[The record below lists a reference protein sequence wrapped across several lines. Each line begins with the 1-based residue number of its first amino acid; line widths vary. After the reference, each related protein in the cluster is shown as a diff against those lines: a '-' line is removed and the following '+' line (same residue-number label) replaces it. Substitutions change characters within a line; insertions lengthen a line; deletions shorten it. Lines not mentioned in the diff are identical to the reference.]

1 MYSKETNGITLI
13 ALVITIILLLILGG
27 VVVSQLNSGNLIG
40 NAISVAD
47 KSKIESKKEEIQLA
61 ITSKMIEADGDITIE
76 NIIDKLEK
84 NGIIDS
90 GNSNSENGQVKTNPD
105 GYVYEIV
112 QDKNG
117 NWNVNYVGKGEIEA
131 TKITLATSVDTTGI
145 TNKVNITATA
155 KAKSG
160 VKSIQL
166 PDGTNK
172 TYASGTTTATET
184 YEVTQNGTYKF
195 TATNNNN
202 ESVDKTVAISNIME
216 GEIAIAINPSTPT
229 NKDVTATITWP
240 SGNYSVTKEV
250 STNGGTTYTTVT
262 GTTTQI
268 TIKAN
273 CNIRARIK
281 TGSGEIKTK
290 TYEIT
295 NIDKT
300 NPTVRAKQS
309 SVTITEGD
317 SNELSNYFTITA
329 NGKYGIAS
337 TVYTDTSNNNAVV
350 TNTNTLALGT
360 HVIKCIA
367 TKETKA
373 TASATITIVVENGL
387 AKENTTIKPDK
398 NSNLQIVIPAGFAP
412 VILAT
417 GTTQSLP
424 GKDGSV
430 ARLMTKEE
438 WNNITVEDINKGIV
452 VVDHAITYDGGNATG
467 TVPDFNEF
475 VWIPITDASKFA
487 IVAWPRPDG
496 TVQKASEDTTTTEY
510 TNMVTSVNNNKGFY
524 VARYEASA
532 NSDSSKAQSKRG
544 ATPWTMAT
552 GISQGD
558 AATKSA
564 NYNAALNSH
573 VMYEIEWDSML
584 NWLNGNATI
593 SSSTSGQTKTMEL
606 EDLNTN
612 SRSWGNY
619 PNSTGDAATN
629 SGSQQTTGS
638 SEYWKANNV
647 YDLAGNVSEYTGGG
661 TRTPITTTTSSI
673 DTDTVPVP
681 VRRIF
686 YKRRLLLDRW
696 HLSSL

>member
-27 VVVSQLNSGNLIG
+27 VVLSQLNGGNLIG
-40 NAISVAD
+40 NATSTTE

-61 ITSKMIEADGDITIE
+61 ITRKMIEADRDITIDD
-76 NIIDKLEK
+76 IIAKLEK

-131 TKITLATSVDTTGI
+131 TKITLATSVDRTGI
-145 TNKVNITATA
+145 TNKVNITAIA

-172 TYASGTTTATET
+172 TYASGTTTATTT

-202 ESVDKTVAISNIME
+202 ESVNKTVAISNILE

-268 TIKAN
+268 IIKAN

-281 TGSGEIKTK
+281 TASGEIKTK

-300 NPTVRAKQS
+300 NPTVTAKQS

-317 SNELSNYFTITA
+317 SNELSNYFNIVS
-329 NGKYGIAS
+329 NGKYGIS
-337 TVYTDTSNNNAVV
+337 SIVYTDTSNNNEVV
-350 TNTNTLALGT
+350 TNTNTLAPGT
-360 HVIKCIA
+360 HVIKCTA
-367 TKETKA
+367 TKETGA
-373 TASATITIVVENGL
+373 TANATITIVVE
-387 AKENTTIKPDK
+387 KKNTVITATEVASDASYIGKYVNYTTPSGDPDVKWRIFYADSSNIYLIASYYLKYNYVPTKTKDGTEYKMYK
-398 NSNLQIVIPAGFAP
+398 NSDYKLSFDDMYKAY
-412 VILAT
+412 T
-417 GTTQSLP
+417 
-424 GKDGSV
+424 GSV
-430 ARLMTKEE
+430 DIKDARITKWMKWVGQYPSSTNINIRSVAYMLDSNI
-438 WNNITVEDINKGIV
+438 WNTKYKNSYAEYVL
-452 VVDHAITYDGGNATG
+452 GGPTIEMLCASYKATHPTRYIECESYTTNG
-467 TVPDFNEF
+467 YKVKMN
-475 VWIPITDASKFA
+475 TDS
-487 IVAWPRPDG
+487 
-496 TVQKASEDTTTTEY
+496 SY
-510 TNMVTSVNNNKGFY
+510 
-524 VARYEASA
+524 
-532 NSDSSKAQSKRG
+532 SDSISRLSTSELENLYVINDRTNANAYWLASPSAGSIVLLTVRCDGLVDRG
-544 ATPWTMAT
+544 GAYNFSDVGLRALVCL
-552 GISQGD
+552 
-558 AATKSA
+558 KS
-564 NYNAALNSH
+564 NVQL
-573 VMYEIEWDSML
+573 VP
-584 NWLNGNATI
+584 NGNAYDLSMTPTVTAKVTEI
-593 SSSTSGQTKTMEL
+593 EKIANGKDNYSI
-606 EDLNTN
+606 EDLFNIER
-612 SRSWGNY
+612 SR
-619 PNSTGDAATN
+619 
-629 SGSQQTTGS
+629 
-638 SEYWKANNV
+638 
-647 YDLAGNVSEYTGGG
+647 
-661 TRTPITTTTSSI
+661 
-673 DTDTVPVP
+673 
-681 VRRIF
+681 
-686 YKRRLLLDRW
+686 
-696 HLSSL
+696 

>member
-1 MYSKETNGITLI
+1 MNIKYTRGITLI

-27 VVVSQLNSGNLIG
+27 VVLSQLNGGNLIG
-40 NAISVAD
+40 NATSTTE

-61 ITSKMIEADGDITIE
+61 ITRKMIEADRDITIDD
-76 NIIDKLEK
+76 IIAKLEK

-131 TKITLATSVDTTGI
+131 TKITLATSVDITGI
-145 TNKVNITATA
+145 TNKVTITLTA

-195 TATNNNN
+195 TATNNNK
-202 ESVDKTVAISNIME
+202 ESIDKTVAISNILE

-250 STNGGTTYTTVT
+250 STNGGITYTTVT

-281 TGSGEIKTK
+281 TASGEIKTK

-300 NPTVRAKQS
+300 NPTVTAKQS

-329 NGKYGIAS
+329 NGKYGISS
-337 TVYTDTSNNNAVV
+337 TVYTDASNNNAVV
-350 TNTNTLALGT
+350 TNTNTLAPGT
-360 HVIKCIA
+360 HVIKCTA

-373 TASATITIVVENGL
+373 TASATITIVVE
-387 AKENTTIKPDK
+387 AKNT
-398 NSNLQIVIPAGFAP
+398 VIT
-412 VILAT
+412 AT
-417 GTTQSLP
+417 E
-424 GKDGSV
+424 V
-430 ARLMTKEE
+430 AR
-438 WNNITVEDINKGIV
+438 
-452 VVDHAITYDGGNATG
+452 NASYIG
-467 TVPDFNEF
+467 KYVNYTVPN
-475 VWIPITDASKFA
+475 
-487 IVAWPRPDG
+487 G
-496 TVQKASEDTTTTEY
+496 
-510 TNMVTSVNNNKGFY
+510 
-524 VARYEASA
+524 
-532 NSDSSKAQSKRG
+532 
-544 ATPWTMAT
+544 
-552 GISQGD
+552 GD
-558 AATKSA
+558 
-564 NYNAALNSH
+564 
-573 VMYEIEWDSML
+573 
-584 NWLNGNATI
+584 
-593 SSSTSGQTKTMEL
+593 
-606 EDLNTN
+606 
-612 SRSWGNY
+612 
-619 PNSTGDAATN
+619 PNVK
-629 SGSQQTTGS
+629 
-638 SEYWKANNV
+638 W
-647 YDLAGNVSEYTGGG
+647 
-661 TRTPITTTTSSI
+661 
-673 DTDTVPVP
+673 
-681 VRRIF
+681 RIF
-686 YKRRLLLDRW
+686 YADSSNIYLIASDYLKYDYVPTKTTNGTEYKMYKNSDYKLSFDDMYKAYTGSVDIKDARITKWMKWVGQYPSSTNINIRSVAYMLDSNIWNTKYKNSYAEYVLGGPTIEMFCASYKATHTEKYVEEEVTDANGYKVKWNTDSSYSYAISGLSTSELENLYVINDTTNANGYWLASPSAKRRPPFAFCAQRRRCALRLP
-696 HLSSL
+696 

>member
-1 MYSKETNGITLI
+1 MNIKYTRGITLI

-27 VVVSQLNSGNLIG
+27 VVLSQLNGGNLIG
-40 NAISVAD
+40 NATSTTE

-61 ITSKMIEADGDITIE
+61 ITRKMIEADRDITIDD
-76 NIIDKLEK
+76 IIAKLEK

-145 TNKVNITATA
+145 TNKVTITVTA

-202 ESVDKTVAISNIME
+202 ESIDKTVAISNILE

-281 TGSGEIKTK
+281 TASGEIKTK

-300 NPTVRAKQS
+300 NPTVTAKQS

-329 NGKYGIAS
+329 NGKYGISS
-337 TVYTDTSNNNAVV
+337 TVYTDTSNNNEVI
-350 TNTNTLALGT
+350 TNTNTLAPGT

-373 TASATITIVVENGL
+373 TASATITIVVE
-387 AKENTTIKPDK
+387 KKNT
-398 NSNLQIVIPAGFAP
+398 VIT
-412 VILAT
+412 AT
-417 GTTQSLP
+417 E
-424 GKDGSV
+424 V
-430 ARLMTKEE
+430 AR
-438 WNNITVEDINKGIV
+438 
-452 VVDHAITYDGGNATG
+452 NASYIG
-467 TVPDFNEF
+467 KYVNYTVPNGGDPNVKWRIFYADSSNIYLIASDYLKYDYVPTKTTNGKEYTMYKHSDYKLSFNNMYQAYTGSAD
-475 VWIPITDASKFA
+475 ITDARITKWMKLVGQYPSSK
-487 IVAWPRPDG
+487 
-496 TVQKASEDTTTTEY
+496 
-510 TNMVTSVNNNKGFY
+510 NNNIRSVAYMLDSNIWNTKYQNSYAEY
-524 VARYEASA
+524 VVGGPTIEMFNASYKATHPDKYIEEAVTDA
-532 NSDSSKAQSKRG
+532 NGYRVKWNTDSDYRLYIDG
-544 ATPWTMAT
+544 
-552 GISQGD
+552 
-558 AATKSA
+558 
-564 NYNAALNSH
+564 L
-573 VMYEIEWDSML
+573 
-584 NWLNGNATI
+584 
-593 SSSTSGQTKTMEL
+593 STSKLENLYVIGDSTKAAGCWL
-606 EDLNTN
+606 ASPLAKYS
-612 SRSWGNY
+612 SRLLCV
-619 PNSTGDAATN
+619 DKR
-629 SGSQQTTGS
+629 QRQR
-638 SEYWKANNV
+638 EQ
-647 YDLAGNVSEYTGGG
+647 
-661 TRTPITTTTSSI
+661 
-673 DTDTVPVP
+673 
-681 VRRIF
+681 
-686 YKRRLLLDRW
+686 RRLSQRQW
-696 HLSSL
+696 PSCPSLSKI

>member
-27 VVVSQLNSGNLIG
+27 VVLSQLNGGNLIG
-40 NAISVAD
+40 NATSTTEE
-47 KSKIESKKEEIQLA
+47 SKIESKKEEIQLA
-61 ITSKMIEADGDITIE
+61 ITRKMIEADRDITIDD
-76 NIIDKLEK
+76 IIAKLEK

-112 QDKNG
+112 QDKNE

-160 VKSIQL
+160 IKSIQL

-202 ESVDKTVAISNIME
+202 ESIDKTVAIGNILE
-216 GEIAIAINPSTPT
+216 GKIAITINPSTPT

-281 TGSGEIKTK
+281 TASGEIKTK

-300 NPTVRAKQS
+300 NPTVTAKQS

-329 NGKYGIAS
+329 NGKYGISS

-350 TNTNTLALGT
+350 TNTNTLAPGT
-360 HVIKCIA
+360 HVIKCTA
-367 TKETKA
+367 TKETGA
-373 TASATITIVVENGL
+373 TANATITIVVEKKNTVITATEVARDASYIGKYVNYTTPSGDPDVKWRIFYADSSNIYLIASDYLKYDYVPTKTTNGT
-387 AKENTTIKPDK
+387 EYTMYK
-398 NSNLQIVIPAGFAP
+398 NSDYCLLFDNMCKAY
-412 VILAT
+412 T
-417 GTTQSLP
+417 GSS
-424 GKDGSV
+424 D
-430 ARLMTKEE
+430 
-438 WNNITVEDINKGIV
+438 
-452 VVDHAITYDGGNATG
+452 
-467 TVPDFNEF
+467 
-475 VWIPITDASKFA
+475 ITDARITKWMKWVGQYPSSTNTGMRS
-487 IVAWPRPDG
+487 VAYMLDSNIWNTKYKNSYAEYVLGGP
-496 TVQKASEDTTTTEY
+496 TIEMFCASYKATHTEKY
-510 TNMVTSVNNNKGFY
+510 IEEEVTN
-524 VARYEASA
+524 A
-532 NSDSSKAQSKRG
+532 NGYKVKWNTDSSYIYSISGLSTSELENLYVISDPTKAG
-544 ATPWTMAT
+544 AYWLASPSAYDYCSLILVSCGGRVYYDFYFRSNTSDPGLRALVCL
-552 GISQGD
+552 
-558 AATKSA
+558 KS
-564 NYNAALNSH
+564 NVQL
-573 VMYEIEWDSML
+573 VP
-584 NWLNGNATI
+584 NGNA
-593 SSSTSGQTKTMEL
+593 
-606 EDLNTN
+606 
-612 SRSWGNY
+612 
-619 PNSTGDAATN
+619 
-629 SGSQQTTGS
+629 
-638 SEYWKANNV
+638 
-647 YDLAGNVSEYTGGG
+647 YDLSM
-661 TRTPITTTTSSI
+661 
-673 DTDTVPVP
+673 
-681 VRRIF
+681 
-686 YKRRLLLDRW
+686 
-696 HLSSL
+696 

>member
-1 MYSKETNGITLI
+1 MNIKYTRGITLI

-27 VVVSQLNSGNLIG
+27 VVLSQLNGGNLIG
-40 NAISVAD
+40 NATSTTE

-61 ITSKMIEADGDITIE
+61 ITRKMIEADRDITIDD
-76 NIIDKLEK
+76 IIAKLEK

-145 TNKVNITATA
+145 TNKVTITVTA

-202 ESVDKTVAISNIME
+202 ESIDKTVAISNILE

-281 TGSGEIKTK
+281 TASGEIKTK

-300 NPTVRAKQS
+300 NPTVTVKQS

-329 NGKYGIAS
+329 NGKYGISS
-337 TVYTDTSNNNAVV
+337 TVYTDASNNNAVV
-350 TNTNTLALGT
+350 TNTNTLAPGT
-360 HVIKCIA
+360 HVIKCTA
-367 TKETKA
+367 TKETGA
-373 TASATITIVVENGL
+373 IANATITIVVE
-387 AKENTTIKPDK
+387 KKNTVITATEVARDASYIGKYVNYTTPSGDPDVKWRIFYADSSNIYLIASDYLKYDYVPTKGSTTMYK
-398 NSNLQIVIPAGFAP
+398 NSDYRLSFDNMYNAY
-412 VILAT
+412 T
-417 GTTQSLP
+417 
-424 GKDGSV
+424 GSV
-430 ARLMTKEE
+430 
-438 WNNITVEDINKGIV
+438 D
-452 VVDHAITYDGGNATG
+452 
-467 TVPDFNEF
+467 
-475 VWIPITDASKFA
+475 ITDARITKWMKWVGQYPSSTNTNIRSVAYMLDSNIWNTMYANNYAEYA
-487 IVAWPRPDG
+487 IGGPTIEMFNASY
-496 TVQKASEDTTTTEY
+496 KATHTEKYIEEEVTDANGYKVKWNTDSSYSYSISGLSTSELENLYVISDTTKAY
-510 TNMVTSVNNNKGFY
+510 AY
-524 VARYEASA
+524 WLASPSA
-532 NSDSSKAQSKRG
+532 YDDDYLLDVDSDGNVYHDHCIRSNVGLRALVCL
-544 ATPWTMAT
+544 
-552 GISQGD
+552 
-558 AATKSA
+558 KS
-564 NYNAALNSH
+564 NVQL
-573 VMYEIEWDSML
+573 VPK
-584 NWLNGNATI
+584 GNA
-593 SSSTSGQTKTMEL
+593 
-606 EDLNTN
+606 
-612 SRSWGNY
+612 
-619 PNSTGDAATN
+619 
-629 SGSQQTTGS
+629 
-638 SEYWKANNV
+638 
-647 YDLAGNVSEYTGGG
+647 YDLSM
-661 TRTPITTTTSSI
+661 
-673 DTDTVPVP
+673 
-681 VRRIF
+681 
-686 YKRRLLLDRW
+686 
-696 HLSSL
+696 

>member
-1 MYSKETNGITLI
+1 MNIKYTRGITLI

-27 VVVSQLNSGNLIG
+27 VVVSQLNSGNLIE
-40 NAISVAD
+40 NATSTTE
-47 KSKIESKKEEIQLA
+47 KNKIASKKEEIQLA
-61 ITSKMIEADGDITIE
+61 ITRKMIEADRDITIDD
-76 NIIDKLEK
+76 IIAKLEK

-145 TNKVNITATA
+145 TNKVTITVTA

-202 ESVDKTVAISNIME
+202 ESIDKTVAISNILE

-240 SGNYSVTKEV
+240 NGNYSVTKEV

-281 TGSGEIKTK
+281 TASGEIKTK

-300 NPTVRAKQS
+300 NPTITAKQS

-329 NGKYGIAS
+329 NGKYGISS
-337 TVYTDTSNNNAVV
+337 TVYTDTNNNNAVV
-350 TNTNTLALGT
+350 TNTNTLAPGT
-360 HVIKCIA
+360 HVIKCTA

-373 TASATITIVVENGL
+373 TASATITIVVEKKNTGITATEVASYIGKYVNYTTPSGDPDVKWRIFYADSSNIYLIASDYLKYDYVPTKTSNG
-387 AKENTTIKPDK
+387 
-398 NSNLQIVIPAGFAP
+398 
-412 VILAT
+412 
-417 GTTQSLP
+417 
-424 GKDGSV
+424 
-430 ARLMTKEE
+430 
-438 WNNITVEDINKGIV
+438 
-452 VVDHAITYDGGNATG
+452 
-467 TVPDFNEF
+467 
-475 VWIPITDASKFA
+475 
-487 IVAWPRPDG
+487 
-496 TVQKASEDTTTTEY
+496 TEY
-510 TNMVTSVNNNKGFY
+510 TMHKNSSDYKLSFNNMYNAYTGSVDITEARITKWMKWVGQYPSSTNANIRSVAYMLDSNIWNTMYANNYAEYAIGGPTIEMFCASYKATHTEKYIEEKVTN
-524 VARYEASA
+524 A
-532 NSDSSKAQSKRG
+532 NGYKVKWNTDSSYSYY
-544 ATPWTMAT
+544 
-552 GISQGD
+552 ISGLS
-558 AATKSA
+558 TSELE
-564 NYNAALNSH
+564 NLY
-573 VMYEIEWDSML
+573 V
-584 NWLNGNATI
+584 I
-593 SSSTSGQTKTMEL
+593 SSDTKACAYWLASTSAYSDNYLLYVNYYGRVSRDYYYCDFPGFRALVCLKSNVQLVPTENENTY
-606 EDLNTN
+606 DLN
-612 SRSWGNY
+612 
-619 PNSTGDAATN
+619 
-629 SGSQQTTGS
+629 
-638 SEYWKANNV
+638 
-647 YDLAGNVSEYTGGG
+647 
-661 TRTPITTTTSSI
+661 
-673 DTDTVPVP
+673 
-681 VRRIF
+681 
-686 YKRRLLLDRW
+686 LLN
-696 HLSSL
+696 

>member
-1 MYSKETNGITLI
+1 MKIKETNGITLI
-13 ALVITIILLLILGG
+13 ALVVTIILLLILGG

-47 KSKIESKKEEIQLA
+47 KSKIASKKEEIQLA

-160 VKSIQL
+160 IKSIQL

-202 ESVDKTVAISNIME
+202 ESVDRTVAISNILE

-281 TGSGEIKTK
+281 TASGEIKTK

-295 NIDKT
+295 NIDKI
-300 NPTVRAKQS
+300 NPTVTAKQS

-317 SNELSNYFTITA
+317 SNELSNYFTIIA
-329 NGKYGIAS
+329 NGKYGISS

-350 TNTNTLALGT
+350 TNTNTLAPGT
-360 HVIKCIA
+360 HVIKCTV
-367 TKETKA
+367 TKETGA
-373 TASATITIVVENGL
+373 TASATITIVVEEKNTGITATEVARDASYIGKYVNYTVPNGEDPDVKWRIFYADSSNIYL
-387 AKENTTIKPDK
+387 IASDYLKFDYVPTKGSTTMYK
-398 NSNLQIVIPAGFAP
+398 NSDYRLSFDNMYQAY
-412 VILAT
+412 T
-417 GTTQSLP
+417 
-424 GKDGSV
+424 GSV
-430 ARLMTKEE
+430 
-438 WNNITVEDINKGIV
+438 D
-452 VVDHAITYDGGNATG
+452 
-467 TVPDFNEF
+467 
-475 VWIPITDASKFA
+475 ITDARITKWMKWVGQYPSSTNPN
-487 IVAWPRPDG
+487 IRSVAYMLDSNIWKDKYQNSYAEYVIGGP
-496 TVQKASEDTTTTEY
+496 TIEMFNASYKATHSEKYIEEE
-510 TNMVTSVNNNKGFY
+510 VTDATGYKVKWNT
-524 VARYEASA
+524 
-532 NSDSSKAQSKRG
+532 DSSYSYS
-544 ATPWTMAT
+544 
-552 GISQGD
+552 ISGLSTSELENLYVINDQTNAYGYWL
-558 AATKSA
+558 ASPSA
-564 NYNAALNSH
+564 S
-573 VMYEIEWDSML
+573 
-584 NWLNGNATI
+584 NGNFLLRVSCGGYVYSLDYT
-593 SSSTSGQTKTMEL
+593 SSNPGL
-606 EDLNTN
+606 RALVCL
-612 SRSWGNY
+612 RSNVQLVPKGN
-619 PNSTGDAATN
+619 A
-629 SGSQQTTGS
+629 
-638 SEYWKANNV
+638 
-647 YDLAGNVSEYTGGG
+647 YDLSM
-661 TRTPITTTTSSI
+661 
-673 DTDTVPVP
+673 
-681 VRRIF
+681 
-686 YKRRLLLDRW
+686 
-696 HLSSL
+696 